1 MNRLAKN
8 LEPQRRTGWHSR
20 PTPTLVALVL
30 IASLLLA
37 FYQVVSGAV
46 RQAETRHQVSAAQ
59 ADAAWRCNT
68 PLTGQ
73 TRLNCVPAQHSVNAD
88 FSAAA
93 EAQLGNVAHAA
104 R

>member
-1 MNRLAKN
+1 MNTQATSID
-8 LEPQRRTGWHSR
+8 PQGHTRWRS
-20 PTPTLVALVL
+20 TPAPALVALVV

-46 RQAETRHQVSAAQ
+46 RQAETRRQVLAAQ

-68 PLTGQ
+68 QLTAQ
-73 TRLNCVPAQHSVNAD
+73 QRLNCGPARHSVNAD
-88 FSAAA
+88 FSEAA
-93 EAQLGNVAHAA
+93 EAHLANLAHAV